1 MKTLKVLFVCTGNT
15 CRSPMA
21 EAMLREALARAGI
34 QGVAVRSAG
43 LCAHPGAPMSGGAM
57 TELERRGLPFFRTRA
72 VRLTPEMVQDAWVL
86 CMAQWQVRQAR
97 KFPGAAQV
105 DTLTHFTGMSG
116 EVDDP
121 YGGGENAYRRA
132 ADQIEEGVRRLVS
145 FIQRECETHDGS
157 L

>member
-1 MKTLKVLFVCTGNT
+1 M
-15 CRSPMA
+15 
-21 EAMLREALARAGI
+21 
-34 QGVAVRSAG
+34 
-43 LCAHPGAPMSGGAM
+43 
-57 TELERRGLPFFRTRA
+57 
-72 VRLTPEMVQDAWVL
+72 
-86 CMAQWQVRQAR
+86 RQAR